1 VKFCRLFK
9 ITAAMS
15 SVFHSSIGHMHNFH
29 QTLPAD
35 CRCLHVTVIG
45 NGSGLSLYFRGQE
58 RNTSFV
64 MPLFEGV
71 QSVCT
76 GSSRYSLSTWWTGG
90 VSLHSFE
97 WLPTAYPAGHY
108 ALRFVYRRPYDG
120 DLPKLTTYCWSVVH
134 SMLLDKSLPLAVR
147 RADPTGA
154 YRHCVLYVEYNV
166 TYERQP
172 TCTPASCAYYEWC
185 RQQL

>member
-1 VKFCRLFK
+1 MKFCRLFK

-15 SVFHSSIGHMHNFH
+15 SVFHSSIGPMHNFH

-45 NGSGLSLYFRGQE
+45 DGSGLSLYFRGLE

-97 WLPTAYPAGHY
+97 WLPTAYPTGHY
-108 ALRFVYRRPYDG
+108 SLRFVYRRPYDG
-120 DLPKLTTYCWSVVH
+120 DLPKLSIYAWSVVR
-134 SMLLDKSLPLAVR
+134 SMLLERNLPLALR
-147 RADPTGA
+147 RADPMGA

-166 TYERQP
+166 TYERHP

>member
-1 VKFCRLFK
+1 
-9 ITAAMS
+9 MS
-15 SVFHSSIGHMHNFH
+15 SVFHSSIGPMHNFH

-45 NGSGLSLYFRGQE
+45 SGSGLSLYFRGQE

-64 MPLFEGV
+64 MPLFEGI

-76 GSSRYSLSTWWTGG
+76 GNSRYSLSTWWTGG

-120 DLPKLTTYCWSVVH
+120 ELPKLTTYCWSVV
-134 SMLLDKSLPLAVR
+134 SQCCWTRTCPWPPVGPTLLAHTDIAFCMWSIVSLMRGSPHVPLPVV
-147 RADPTGA
+147 PTTSGVGSS
-154 YRHCVLYVEYNV
+154 CKCLVLL
-166 TYERQP
+166 
-172 TCTPASCAYYEWC
+172 CTQYAT
-185 RQQL
+185 